1 MRSALQAYVPTLP
14 ACSAMLDLDLA
25 MLFIVPALAPKAIR
39 ATPGSVAVLRLPPRQ
54 AIHMHAG
61 KCAPPVTE
69 DVILDAAFAPLNP

>member
-1 MRSALQAYVPTLP
+1 MP
-14 ACSAMLDLDLA
+14 DLDLA

-54 AIHMHAG
+54 AIHMHVG